1 MAASYSN
8 VKNNVEVLRTIF
20 ARNGIPSRVVTDN
33 GHQFTSSEF
42 QQFMDLNGIK
52 HIKTTPDHPSCNG
65 LAERFVQSFKQA
77 MCASKNHSETISK
90 KLAKLLLAYRST
102 PHQTQNET
110 PSMLF
115 MGRELKTR

>member
-1 MAASYSN
+1 MN
-8 VKNNVEVLRTIF
+8 
-20 ARNGIPSRVVTDN
+20 
-33 GHQFTSSEF
+33 
-42 QQFMDLNGIK
+42 LNGIK
-52 HIKTTPDHPSCNG
+52 HTKTTPDHPSCNG

-77 MCASKNHSETISK
+77 MRASKNHSETISK

-115 MGRELKTR
+115 MGRELKTRLYNKDNNKITELRTIFQRESQNS